1 MRFAQGPPRGP
12 SSERVRVPVFA
23 VGRRVRVA
31 CSSENAAGVTLM
43 DETGTTAIGKLSGG
57 SEVEILAWRPR
68 GAEGTRYRVRA
79 TRNALEG
86 WLGVA
91 SLSSPAKPSALVR
104 RIAAAA
110 PPVPAL
116 ASGKS
121 GDSGRRVGPRSK

>member
-1 MRFAQGPPRGP
+1 
-12 SSERVRVPVFA
+12 VFA

-31 CSSENAAGVTLM
+31 GSSENAAGVTLM

-121 GDSGRRVGPRSK
+121 GDSGRRAGPRSK

>member
-1 MRFAQGPPRGP
+1 MLSHGAGGFLSAVILACLARTGSCCRSLRHRPRP
-12 SSERVRVPVFA
+12 RLLSE
-23 VGRRVRVA
+23 
-31 CSSENAAGVTLM
+31 SAAGGTLM

-116 ASGKS
+116 
-121 GDSGRRVGPRSK
+121 

>member
-1 MRFAQGPPRGP
+1 
-12 SSERVRVPVFA
+12 
-23 VGRRVRVA
+23 
-31 CSSENAAGVTLM
+31 M

-104 RIAAAA
+104 AAAAA

-121 GDSGRRVGPRSK
+121 GNSGRRVGPRSK

>member
-1 MRFAQGPPRGP
+1 MRFAQGPSRGP
-12 SSERVRVPVFA
+12 SPERVRVPVFA

-31 CSSENAAGVTLM
+31 CARESSAGATLT
-43 DETGTTAIGKLSGG
+43 DETGTNVLGSLSDG

-68 GAEGTRYRVRA
+68 GSEGTRYRVRA

-104 RIAAAA
+104 GIAVAA

-121 GDSGRRVGPRSK
+121 GDSGRRVGPRAK